1 MEFSKKLYTHGII
14 DDKEKTDIKDNYDYC
29 KDRNNGIVKLILK

>member
-29 KDRNNGIVKLILK
+29 KD